1 MNKKR
6 IYIAGKISGED
17 REACVAK
24 FAKAQKEI
32 EAQGFIAMNPIEL
45 VGDWNVKWSHAMK
58 ICICHLVTADA
69 VLFLPCWM
77 DSRGA
82 ILEHKI
88 ASDLNITTLNG
99 SRDLAKRV

>member
-1 MNKKR
+1 MKKR
-6 IYIAGKISGED
+6 IYIAGKVSGED
-17 REACVAK
+17 RLECVAK

-32 EAQGFIAMNPIEL
+32 EAQGFMALNPVEFIE
-45 VGDWNVKWSHAMK
+45 DETTSWEHAMK
-58 ICICHLVTADA
+58 ICICYLMTADA

-88 ASDLNITTLNG
+88 ASDLNMKKLNG
-99 SRDLAKRV
+99 TRDLTKRV

>member
-1 MNKKR
+1 MQKR
-6 IYIAGKISGED
+6 IYIAGKISDEN
-17 REACVAK
+17 RLECVAK

-45 VGDWNVKWSHAMK
+45 VNDWETTWEHVMK
-58 ICICHLVTADA
+58 ICICHLMTADA

-82 ILEHKI
+82 IIEHRI
-88 ASDLNITTLNG
+88 ASDLNIKTLNG
-99 SRDLAKRV
+99 TRDLIKRV